1 MVVRMACL
9 GCALAIGVPA
19 QAQMAWRSTP
29 EVAVHEGD
37 AGAHGHGHGR
47 RPTAHY
53 LRDGAGA
60 ALTFWKP
67 NLEQSVLPAVKAD
80 GQVPVRPS
88 GVDNYHLLMASRAS
102 ESGEEVALR
111 YVYMLGKP
119 SGQSPSQLVG
129 ATKASLEIVPAPL
142 PREHWRYQTS
152 APAVFVVRYAGK
164 PLAGQPVQL
173 VTSNGSFLEAMT
185 DLEGRVAFTLP
196 EDFAHVGRGREANA
210 PAEFIVSTSH
220 VVDDFRRRTTL
231 SADYHANPAHWQ
243 SSLGGVLALLVGFAG
258 GVALWRRLPTEG
270 RS

>member
-1 MVVRMACL
+1 MRLLWTVVFASIVL
-9 GCALAIGVPA
+9 PA

-29 EVAVHEGD
+29 EVAMHEGEAD
-37 AGAHGHGHGR
+37 GHDHGHSH
-47 RPTAHY
+47 RPAAYY

-67 NLEQSVLPAVKAD
+67 NLEQLALPPVKAD
-80 GQVPVRPS
+80 GKVPVRPS
-88 GVDNYHLLMASRAS
+88 GVDNYHLLMASRPS

-111 YVYMLGKP
+111 YVYMRGKP
-119 SGQSPSQLVG
+119 SGQSPSRLVD
-129 ATKASLEIVPAPL
+129 ATKAPLEIVPAPL

-164 PLAGQPVQL
+164 PLARQPVQL
-173 VTSNGSFLEAMT
+173 ETSNGSFMEAIT
-185 DLEGRVAFTLP
+185 DLEGRVEFTLP
-196 EDFAHVGRGREANA
+196 EDFAYVGRGREANA

-220 VVDDFRRRTTL
+220 VVDGFRRRTTL
-231 SADYHANPAHWQ
+231 SADYHVNPAHWQ